1 MTLEE
6 IQKMMSRKHAAQNVL
21 KFFKEIKSITNPD
34 LRSGQDYEDPD
45 ASAMLNSSGN
55 MSQWVVTQSAAEEA
69 RVGIENGCEKMS
81 ICYTSLASNPMLT
94 DNSSV
99 IMFHPGTSDYPCL
112 LITDKDI
119 GNKDPFYMRELSNT
133 TIVVDVWSDDWYFPN
148 LSAYDTFINHLVNLP
163 DPLQYILRRK
173 IKEEI
178 LNREHSY
185 IYHRKK
191 GETRIF
197 EPCERY

>member
-1 MTLEE
+1 
-6 IQKMMSRKHAAQNVL
+6 V
-21 KFFKEIKSITNPD
+21 F
-34 LRSGQDYEDPD
+34 SG
-45 ASAMLNSSGN
+45 AS
-55 MSQWVVTQSAAEEA
+55 T
-69 RVGIENGCEKMS
+69 GIEHSYEKMN

-99 IMFHPGTSDYPCL
+99 IMFHPGTSDYLCL

-133 TIVVDVWSDDWYFPN
+133 TIVVDVWTQDWYFPN
-148 LSAYDTFINHLVNLP
+148 LSAYDTFINNLVNLP
-163 DPLQYILRRK
+163 APLQYIFRPPLKYIVRGQ
-173 IKEEI
+173 IKEDI

-185 IYHRKK
+185 K

-197 EPCERY
+197 EACERY

>member
-1 MTLEE
+1 MTPEE
-6 IQKMMSRKHAAQNVL
+6 IHKMMSRKHAAQNVL

-45 ASAMLNSSGN
+45 ASAMLNSNGN

-69 RVGIENGCEKMS
+69 RVGIENGCEKTS

-99 IMFHPGTSDYPCL
+99 IMFHPGTSDYSCL

-133 TIVVDVWSDDWYFPN
+133 TIVADVWSDDWYFPN
-148 LSAYDTFINHLVNLP
+148 LSAYDTFINNLVNLP
-163 DPLQYILRRK
+163 SHLQYIFRRQ